1 VWEGAVGLAIM
12 PLFFNNSRN
21 QCAQLAQIRPHEF
34 VGLVRHDGIEECQES
49 ELEVPCF
56 EKSPISTAFSS
67 YLSLKAPADI
77 RPSSFDSAAITPVN
91 PASFDALVSHHH
103 REKTMKRAL
112 SAIASATVLV
122 ALTACAATEEKTAA
136 TVVSTP
142 QPARTAAAPA
152 TPAQR
157 ELEKAIR
164 ESGLDQ
170 TVKSLMNEEM
180 IGMLF
185 GMMRAALNEKDGGKD
200 AGIPPAFEKKM
211 DQLAEELP
219 KKLAPVI
226 AKALDVAEQEM
237 KRAVREEETSRTEKK
252 SPRKDSK

>member
-1 VWEGAVGLAIM
+1 
-12 PLFFNNSRN
+12 
-21 QCAQLAQIRPHEF
+21 
-34 VGLVRHDGIEECQES
+34 
-49 ELEVPCF
+49 
-56 EKSPISTAFSS
+56 
-67 YLSLKAPADI
+67 
-77 RPSSFDSAAITPVN
+77 
-91 PASFDALVSHHH
+91 
-103 REKTMKRAL
+103 MKRAL

-122 ALTACAATEEKTAA
+122 ALTACAATEEKAVA
-136 TVVSTP
+136 TVVSAP
-142 QPARTAAAPA
+142 QPARAAAAAA

-185 GMMRAALNEKDGGKD
+185 GMMRAALNEKDGGKE

-226 AKALDVAEQEM
+226 AKALEVAEQEM

-252 SPRKDSK
+252 SPHKDSK